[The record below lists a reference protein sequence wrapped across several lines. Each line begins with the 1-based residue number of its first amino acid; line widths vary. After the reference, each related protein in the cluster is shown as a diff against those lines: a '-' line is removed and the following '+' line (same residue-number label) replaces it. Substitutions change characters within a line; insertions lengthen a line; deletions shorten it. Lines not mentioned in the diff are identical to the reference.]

1 MKTKLKVQK
10 PIEID
15 VSLKYKCTNKDC
27 GFDHW
32 LFLREAKTKNFKIVC
47 DCGTIFKPKRIQ
59 NIEVVYAIKESVEK
73 PVDNPEESGKMEDIE
88 CVSRAI
94 NMMISLGYS
103 KKDAQDSVIFIF
115 KNEHIFDPSVL
126 VKKAVLHIGGI

>member
-1 MKTKLKVQK
+1 M
-10 PIEID
+10 
-15 VSLKYKCTNKDC
+15 
-27 GFDHW
+27 
-32 LFLREAKTKNFKIVC
+32 C